1 MPAKAGPEAQR
12 RWSACRAAAY
22 FVAQPNGRAHCQL
35 VLSAAATGCPAQLW
49 RQGTPTRKR
58 TRPMTQSK
66 MLGFIALAIGIVL
79 LIFAWQGSNAP
90 VDQITEALTGSY
102 SDRTMWF
109 LMGGIAASLGGLFLL
124 VFGGKIK

>member
-1 MPAKAGPEAQR
+1 
-12 RWSACRAAAY
+12 
-22 FVAQPNGRAHCQL
+22 
-35 VLSAAATGCPAQLW
+35 
-49 RQGTPTRKR
+49 
-58 TRPMTQSK
+58 MTQSK

-109 LMGGIAASLGGLFLL
+109 LIGGIAASLGGLFLL
-124 VFGGKIK
+124 AFGNKIK

>member
-1 MPAKAGPEAQR
+1 
-12 RWSACRAAAY
+12 
-22 FVAQPNGRAHCQL
+22 
-35 VLSAAATGCPAQLW
+35 
-49 RQGTPTRKR
+49 
-58 TRPMTQSK
+58 MTQSK

>member
-1 MPAKAGPEAQR
+1 
-12 RWSACRAAAY
+12 
-22 FVAQPNGRAHCQL
+22 
-35 VLSAAATGCPAQLW
+35 
-49 RQGTPTRKR
+49 
-58 TRPMTQSK
+58 MTQSK

-109 LMGGIAASLGGLFLL
+109 LMGGIAASIGGLFLL